1 MIITNEA
8 ELRLPCTDA
17 SENEV
22 GAIVEQL
29 ERELEYSGRM
39 ARPGIGLSAIQIGIH
54 KNVAIVRVDNNHSVN
69 LVNCKIQN
77 KYDEFKFLQE
87 GCLSFPNL
95 VGDTI
100 RYNEVH
106 IVDNLVYPHAM
117 ILTGIMAVVAEH
129 EIDHWNNRLLPDF
142 ILKEEKIIAKARPN
156 DICPCGIV
164 DPSTGKVK
172 KYKKCHGKG

>member
-1 MIITNEA
+1 MIITDEKI
-8 ELRLPCTDA
+8 LRQSCSNA

-29 ERELEYSGRM
+29 ERELEYSERM
-39 ARPGIGLSAIQIGIH
+39 GRPGIGLSAIQCNIH
-54 KNVAIVRVDNNHSVN
+54 KNVAIIRIDDNHKVN

-77 KYDEFKFLQE
+77 KYDQFKFLGE
-87 GCLSFPNL
+87 GCLSFPKL
-95 VGDTI
+95 VGDSI

-117 ILTGIMAVVAEH
+117 ILTGIMAVVAQH

-142 ILKEEKIIAKARPN
+142 LLQEEKKTKVRPN
-156 DICPCGIV
+156 DICPCGKV
-164 DPSTGKVK
+164 DPLTGKIK
-172 KYKKCHGKG
+172 KYKRCCG